1 MSGPNEIPSLQIL
14 VVRQKSS
21 IPRELVKPFVV
32 CVSIPK
38 FMLASRLPHYHKYL
52 LHISE
57 FVSTCCPSYLL
68 HNTKCLQLMGVPCYF
83 GYALPPPHPC
93 FPPPSSFLLP
103 SLCSPSYLSISLSS
117 ISLSHLSIY
126 LCCSCFSQAQ
136 FQSADHVQPTPPP
149 ALDSSRCL

>member
-52 LHISE
+52 LHISKS
-57 FVSTCCPSYLL
+57 VSTCCPSYLL
-68 HNTKCLQLMGVPCYF
+68 HNSKCLQLMGLPCYF
-83 GYALPPPHPC
+83 GYALS
-93 FPPPSSFLLP
+93 FSSSLTPLLLLCSCLSLGQIQSTTGHVQSAAF
-103 SLCSPSYLSISLSS
+103 SLCPGSSQMPLPVLYLISTLK
-117 ISLSHLSIY
+117 
-126 LCCSCFSQAQ
+126 
-136 FQSADHVQPTPPP
+136 TPP
-149 ALDSSRCL
+149 